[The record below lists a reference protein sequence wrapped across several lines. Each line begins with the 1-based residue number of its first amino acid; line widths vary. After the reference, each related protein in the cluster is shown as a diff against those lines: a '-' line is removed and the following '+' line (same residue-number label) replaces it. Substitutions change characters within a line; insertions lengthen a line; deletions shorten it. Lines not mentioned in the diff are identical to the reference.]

1 MAKAPEIRSSIVFDE
16 VNATLNRVQLVMNN
30 SDNPVEVFVAA
41 QVSNVL
47 SNVVADVGMLL
58 MNPSLDATAEQFVKA
73 LKKQNS
79 EEHPLPED
87 R

>member
-1 MAKAPEIRSSIVFDE
+1 MAKAPEIRSSMVFDE
-16 VNATLNRVQLVMNN
+16 INATFNRVQLVMNN

-79 EEHPLPED
+79 EDNPLPED

>member
-1 MAKAPEIRSSIVFDE
+1 MAKAPEIRSSMVFDE
-16 VNATLNRVQLVMNN
+16 INARFNRVQLVMNN
-30 SDNPVEVFVAA
+30 SDIPVEVIVAA

-47 SNVVADVGMLL
+47 SNVIADVGMLL

-79 EEHPLPED
+79 EDNPLPED